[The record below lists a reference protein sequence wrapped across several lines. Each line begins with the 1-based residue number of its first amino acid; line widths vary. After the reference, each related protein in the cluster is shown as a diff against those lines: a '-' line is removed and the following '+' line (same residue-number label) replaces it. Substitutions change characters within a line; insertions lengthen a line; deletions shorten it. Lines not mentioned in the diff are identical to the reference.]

1 MNQGFRQRIVGA
13 LVLLALTV
21 ILAPVLFDFSHRP
34 LVDQTSQIPPAPS
47 IEPVVFAEPQRPTDI
62 PERDERELFWPEEP
76 TAAADGTA
84 GSAAS
89 EPVAVP
95 DGFLYEG
102 SLAADGSSSADGSS
116 LETSQSGESTA
127 DAWVIQVGS
136 FGERTGAEALL
147 QRLIDDG
154 YKAYRRAQQRNG
166 RELHLIFVGPVLSRT
181 EADRQQ
187 TAIEDQYDLQVLVR
201 RFTP

>member
-21 ILAPVLFDFSHRP
+21 ILAPMLFDFSHRP
-34 LVDQTSQIPPAPS
+34 LVDHTSQIPPAPS
-47 IEPVVFAEPQRPTDI
+47 IEPVVFAEPKRPTDI

-76 TAAADGTA
+76 TAAADGAA

-95 DGFLYEG
+95 DGLLYEG
-102 SLAADGSSSADGSS
+102 SLAADGSS

-147 QRLIDDG
+147 RRLIDDG

-166 RELHLIFVGPVLSRT
+166 RELHLIFVGPVLSRS